1 MDMKNP
7 SFGEGA
13 RDGGDKQNDLFENQ
27 DRNEQR
33 DFNKFSNKSGD
44 EDECSNKTE
53 TMNESNSVNL
63 VENEINAFCSPGQE
77 EEVCEHDSSN
87 YS

>member
-7 SFGEGA
+7 SFVEGA
-13 RDGGDKQNDLFENQ
+13 RDGGGKQNDLFENQ

-77 EEVCEHDSSN
+77 EKVCEHHSSN
-87 YS
+87 YL

>member
-7 SFGEGA
+7 SFVEGA

-53 TMNESNSVNL
+53 TMNESNSVIL

-77 EEVCEHDSSN
+77 VKVCEHHSSN
-87 YS
+87 YL

>member
-1 MDMKNP
+1 MDPKNP
-7 SFGEGA
+7 SFVQGA
-13 RDGGDKQNDLFENQ
+13 GDGGDVQNDLFENQ
-27 DRNEQR
+27 DRDEQK
-33 DFNKFSNKSGD
+33 DFNKHSNISRD

-53 TMNESNSVNL
+53 TMNKSDSVNL

>member
-1 MDMKNP
+1 MDPK
-7 SFGEGA
+7 SWE
-13 RDGGDKQNDLFENQ
+13 GGDVQNDLFENQ
-27 DRNEQR
+27 DRDEQK
-33 DFNKFSNKSGD
+33 DFNKHSNISRD

-53 TMNESNSVNL
+53 TMNKSDSVNL